1 MGFLFSARVRNPAWE
16 PRRHPPF
23 FPRNATEDDGQRH
36 AEQRASALYHRN
48 RREENEK
55 KKKKPSSSLVSTRL
69 RRQRSGLRR
78 RDRGAQARR
87 LVIGEQRRGAGE
99 GLQTCGAI
107 GFASVLN
114 GVYFGLGFLHFLGL
128 GILFSD
134 LGHIRPASMDCG
146 LLFILFYLALGP
158 TNLGFYVNI

>member
-55 KKKKPSSSLVSTRL
+55 KKKEAVLVPRFNSSPTTVIRAPAK
-69 RRQRSGLRR
+69 RPWRSGQKAGNWR
-78 RDRGAQARR
+78 ATARR
-87 LVIGEQRRGAGE
+87 WR
-99 GLQTCGAI
+99 
-107 GFASVLN
+107 
-114 GVYFGLGFLHFLGL
+114 
-128 GILFSD
+128 
-134 LGHIRPASMDCG
+134 RPADVRRHRVCFSAEWG
-146 LLFILFYLALGP
+146 LFWARVSSFFGP
-158 TNLGFYVNI
+158 GYFVF

>member
-1 MGFLFSARVRNPAWE
+1 MTASVMQNKGLL
-16 PRRHPPF
+16 PF
-23 FPRNATEDDGQRH
+23 TTEIG
-36 AEQRASALYHRN
+36 
-48 RREENEK
+48 EK
-55 KKKKPSSSLVSTRL
+55 KMKKRKKKPSSSLVSTRL

-87 LVIGEQRRGAGE
+87 LVIGEQRCGAGEGLQTCGAGE

-158 TNLGFYVNI
+158 TNLGFYVNIK